1 MNPGA
6 EEGGRG
12 GGAKERQRHRRVNS
26 IPKTTSGNENELH
39 CTALLRSMDRFARVD
54 IWIMVVD
61 SGREGDTSQSTG
73 RSVVGA
79 LMESQ
84 HLSGS

>member
-12 GGAKERQRHRRVNS
+12 GGAKERQRQSKMNS

-39 CTALLRSMDRFARVD
+39 CTAAIDGSICESGYMDYGSGQWTRRRYQSINRSV
-54 IWIMVVD
+54 
-61 SGREGDTSQSTG
+61 
-73 RSVVGA
+73 VVGA